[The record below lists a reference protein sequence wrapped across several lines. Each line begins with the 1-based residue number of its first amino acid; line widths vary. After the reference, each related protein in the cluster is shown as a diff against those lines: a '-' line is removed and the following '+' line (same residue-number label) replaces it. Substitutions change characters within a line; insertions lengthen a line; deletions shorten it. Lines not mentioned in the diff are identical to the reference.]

1 VKEKDR
7 KATRN
12 VGSEGKGKCLI
23 ERSVDGMR
31 IITYNIFYGGQE
43 RIPLIAQILRDQNP
57 DLVALQEANERCLVE
72 QLAAALNMHL
82 IFGES
87 DNSFRVA
94 WLSRLPVSGVRN
106 HQLPF
111 LFQGPLTEFTLPK
124 TLLSLQVQWNGSPLH
139 LYTTHLQARYPDEY
153 EECRLREV
161 EAILLEIQPIQEEP
175 LLLVGDLNA
184 FAPDDPIG
192 SLPLNSVESAH
203 RRFIEQ
209 GKRLA
214 IARLQEAGLVD
225 CYRVLHPRQAGYTS
239 DAKREPS
246 MRIDYCFASPRLAQ
260 SLHSCEVIS
269 NELTAEASDHLPV
282 QVEFADQ

>member
-1 VKEKDR
+1 
-7 KATRN
+7 
-12 VGSEGKGKCLI
+12 
-23 ERSVDGMR
+23 MR

-57 DLVALQEANERCLVE
+57 DLVALQEANERSLAE
-72 QLAAALNMHL
+72 QLAVALNMHL

-87 DNSFRVA
+87 DSIFRVA

-111 LFQGPLTEFTLPK
+111 LFQGPLTEFTMQK
-124 TLLSLQVQWNGSPLH
+124 TWLSLEVEWNGSPLH

-161 EAILLEIQPIQEEP
+161 EAILGEIQPIQGEP
-175 LLLVGDLNA
+175 FLLVGDLNA
-184 FAPDDPIG
+184 FAPDDQVDFLPIG
-192 SLPLNSVESAH
+192 EDGFAD
-203 RRFIEQ
+203 RRLIGQ

-225 CYRVLHPRQAGYTS
+225 CYRVLHPTQAGYTS
-239 DAKREPS
+239 DARRGPS
-246 MRIDYCFASPRLAQ
+246 MRIDYCFASPGLAQ
-260 SLHSCEVIS
+260 SLRSCEVMS
-269 NELTAEASDHLPV
+269 NELTPKASDHLPI